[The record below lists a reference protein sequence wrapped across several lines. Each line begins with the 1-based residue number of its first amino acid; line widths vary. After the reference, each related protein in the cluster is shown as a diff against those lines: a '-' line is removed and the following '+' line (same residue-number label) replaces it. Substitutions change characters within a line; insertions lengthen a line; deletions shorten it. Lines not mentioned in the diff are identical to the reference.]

1 MFRTLPKATNRMK
14 IAIALISCVI
24 WIQSYA
30 QNDSTKTKQGEIL
43 TGEVIIEKDKKIML
57 PQADKIFL
65 RSTPESFSNKPIQ
78 LAFDVKEPDFEWP
91 DYKSDVPFQFTDDP
105 YPLANYQNY
114 VKLGYGN
121 FNSPLLEAGLFR
133 TFGNWDSRAKL
144 FYESFK
150 TGPVNEE
157 NSGNSVAGIDV
168 SATHVKNDFTIMP
181 LISFKQ
187 RRYKFYGNSNRINTG
202 FSEVDPVESK
212 HSHIFSEIA
221 LSWKKGDVN
230 LSFKPR
236 ISSSVQSFDQSN
248 EENSEITLG
257 ATGSLA
263 YKIDEAFTTGFEIVG
278 QSAQYDGG
286 LAYDR
291 SLININPWV
300 KHQKDELTVEAGFM
314 VSSGKVNTE
323 TKTSFYPKAKVSY
336 SFSDEWGVYGL
347 ISGGQEWNSLNGLL
361 NQNEFL
367 DDSLGITH
375 TEKTFSFGGGIK
387 GTPVKNMLVEASLIH
402 SSFKGLPFFIPSAS
416 DSARFVLTYDNETV
430 SVISLKT
437 GVNYMP
443 TATST
448 YGASLELNGY
458 SVESLD
464 KPWHTP
470 TYIFKAYTS
479 HNIKEKL
486 IVSAYLTSIGGIR
499 APADVDFGYMKLAAF
514 TDVSIGAKYLIT
526 PRASAFI
533 DVNNLLNNE
542 YERYLGYPIR
552 GLAFKIGGQYRF

>member
-1 MFRTLPKATNRMK
+1 MK
-14 IAIALISCVI
+14 IAVALISCFI
-24 WIQSYA
+24 WLQSYA
-30 QNDSTKTKQGEIL
+30 QNDSTKTQGEIL
-43 TGEVIIEKDKKIML
+43 TGEVVVEKDKKITL

-65 RSTPESFSNKPIQ
+65 SSTPESFTNKAIQ
-78 LAFDVKEPDFEWP
+78 LSFDIKEPDFDWP
-91 DYKSDVPFQFTDDP
+91 DYKSDVPFQYADDP
-105 YPLANYQNY
+105 YPLADYQNY

-121 FNSPLLEAGLFR
+121 FNSPVVGAGLFR
-133 TFGNWDSRAKL
+133 KLGNWDGRAKL

-168 SATHVKNDFTIMP
+168 SATHVKNNFTVTP
-181 LISFKQ
+181 TISFKQ
-187 RRYKFYGNSNRINTG
+187 RQYKFYGNSNRINSG
-202 FSEVDPVESK
+202 FLEADPVESK
-212 HSHIFSEIA
+212 HNHIFSEIA
-221 LSWKKGDVN
+221 LSWEKGDIN
-230 LSFKPR
+230 LSFKPH
-236 ISSSVQSFDQSN
+236 ISSSVQSFDPSSA
-248 EENSEITLG
+248 ENSETTLG

-263 YKIDEAFTTGFEIVG
+263 YKIDEAFTTGFEIEG
-278 QSAQYDGG
+278 QSAKYDGG

-300 KHQKDELTVEAGFM
+300 KHQKDALIIEAGFM
-314 VSSGKVNTE
+314 VSSGKVDAA

-347 ISGGQEWNSLNGLL
+347 ILGGQAWNSLNELL

-375 TEKTFSFGGGIK
+375 TENTFSFGGGIK
-387 GTPVKNMLVEASLIH
+387 GSPVKNMLVEASLTH
-402 SSFKGLPFFIPSAS
+402 SGFKGLPFFIPSAS

-430 SVISLKT
+430 NVISLKT
-437 GVNYMP
+437 DVKYMP
-443 TATST
+443 TSTST

-464 KPWHTP
+464 KPWHKP
-470 TYIFKAYTS
+470 TFVFNAYTS

-499 APADVDFGYMKLAAF
+499 APADVDFGYLKLAAF
-514 TDVSIGAKYLIT
+514 TDVSLSAKYLIT